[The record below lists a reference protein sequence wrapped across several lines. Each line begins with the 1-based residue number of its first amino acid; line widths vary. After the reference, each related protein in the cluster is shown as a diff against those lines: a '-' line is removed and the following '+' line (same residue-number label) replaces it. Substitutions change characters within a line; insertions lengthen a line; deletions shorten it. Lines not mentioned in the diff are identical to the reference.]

1 MKIVFTISDFGAAA
15 NIGGDTERKS
25 MIVDV
30 PDELIPL
37 EVSKYLEGGDSS
49 HWQTLSL
56 SLLVEST
63 NNSEVDDE

>member
-15 NIGGDTERKS
+15 NIGGDTERRS
-25 MIVDV
+25 MVVDI

-37 EVSKYLEGGDSS
+37 EVSRYLKDGDRA

-63 NNSEVDDE
+63 NNSEVDK